1 MDLDNLFKTTSSS
14 KDKKSTSIDL
24 VVSDDSTFLQ
34 AIDEL
39 YAIEGFASP
48 LKVDDIDDESWHK
61 TNAEIKHVILDLRA
75 CGELVSEVAE
85 ISSRLD
91 VSISLI
97 VLSNMDSILMRDKVL
112 SLGANYILWDPELD
126 GLLGAL
132 KESSTATFSPTVKK
146 KSRIAKRVL
155 MLGSKG
161 GVGLS
166 TISAFLS
173 YSLSQQANLKT
184 LLVEHDTIALNSDI
198 FLGLKGLKAQQNSI
212 DLNQSEIDAA
222 IAGSYVKPVKDRLDF
237 LTLEK
242 NVACLSDH
250 VDSLFRISNELV
262 DQYNFIIDSIP
273 LSAIDEL
280 TAEDISE
287 RYNRIFIVCEPSVA
301 SLRAYHS
308 IKKKL
313 GKSEHRVIF
322 STTRS
327 QKDYMMPLQGAKEKI
342 KVKDAIDFAYEANLE
357 KLIIQQGIQ
366 NTAKLKFAPTIANIV
381 NSLTGKKVKVQK
393 KFAWFKK

>member
-14 KDKKSTSIDL
+14 KDKSNNTIDL
-24 VVSDDSTFLQ
+24 VVSDDSDFLQ

-61 TNAEIKHVILDLRA
+61 TNTEIKHVILDLRA
-75 CGELVSEVAE
+75 CGELISEVAE

-97 VLSNMDSILMRDKVL
+97 VVSNMDSILMRDKVL

-161 GVGLS
+161 GVGVS

-173 YSLSQQANLKT
+173 HSLSQQANLKT

-212 DLNQSEIDAA
+212 DLNQSELDAA
-222 IAGSYVKPVKDRLDF
+222 IAGSYVKPVKDRLNF

-262 DQYNFIIDSIP
+262 DQYNFIIDSMP

-280 TAEDISE
+280 TAEDISD

-301 SLRAYHS
+301 SLRAYNS

-322 STTRS
+322 SMTRS
-327 QKDYMMPLQGAKEKI
+327 HKDYMMPLQGAKEKI
-342 KVKDAIDFAYEANLE
+342 KAKDAIDFAYEANLE

-366 NTAKLKFAPTIANIV
+366 NTAKLKFAPAIVNIV
-381 NSLTGKKVKVQK
+381 HSLTGKKVKVQK

>member
-14 KDKKSTSIDL
+14 KDKKNSTIDL
-24 VVSDDSTFLQ
+24 VVSDDLAFLQ

-75 CGELVSEVAE
+75 CSELISEVAE

-132 KESSTATFSPTVKK
+132 KESSADSYTPAVKK

-161 GVGLS
+161 GVGVS

-173 YSLSQQANLKT
+173 HSLSQQANLKT

-212 DLNQSEIDAA
+212 DLNQSELDAA
-222 IAGSYVKPVKDRLDF
+222 IAGSYVKPVKDKLDF

-262 DQYNFIIDSIP
+262 DQYNFIIDSMP

-280 TAEDISE
+280 TGEDISD

-322 STTRS
+322 SMTRS

-342 KVKDAIDFAYEANLE
+342 KAKDAIDFAYEANLE

-366 NTAKLKFAPTIANIV
+366 NTAKLKFAAAIANIV
-381 NSLTGKKVKVQK
+381 NSLTGKKVKAQK

>member
-14 KDKKSTSIDL
+14 KDKKNSTIDL
-24 VVSDDSTFLQ
+24 VVSDDLAFLQ

-75 CGELVSEVAE
+75 CSELISEVAE

-132 KESSTATFSPTVKK
+132 KESSADSYTPAVKK

-161 GVGLS
+161 GVGVS

-173 YSLSQQANLKT
+173 HSLSQQANLKT

-212 DLNQSEIDAA
+212 DLNQSELDAA
-222 IAGSYVKPVKDRLDF
+222 IAGSYVKPVKDKLDF

-262 DQYNFIIDSIP
+262 DQYNFIIDSMP

-280 TAEDISE
+280 TGEDISD

-322 STTRS
+322 SMTRS

-342 KVKDAIDFAYEANLE
+342 KAKDTIDFAYETNLE

-366 NTAKLKFAPTIANIV
+366 NTAKLKFAPAIANIV

>member
-14 KDKKSTSIDL
+14 KDKKNNTIDL
-24 VVSDDSTFLQ
+24 VVSDDMAFLQ

-61 TNAEIKHVILDLRA
+61 TSAEIKHVVLDLRD

-97 VLSNMDSILMRDKVL
+97 VLSNTDSILMRDKVL

-132 KESSTATFSPTVKK
+132 KESGKDTFSPTVKK

-161 GVGLS
+161 GVGVS

-173 YSLSQQANLKT
+173 HSLSQQASLKT
-184 LLVEHDTIALNSDI
+184 LLVEHDTLALNSDI

-212 DLNQSEIDAA
+212 DLNQSELDAA
-222 IAGSYVKPVKDRLDF
+222 IAGSYVHPIKDKLDF
-237 LTLEK
+237 LALEK
-242 NVACLSDH
+242 NIACISDH
-250 VDSLFRISNELV
+250 ADSLFRISNELV
-262 DQYNFIIDSIP
+262 GQYNFIIDSLP
-273 LSAIDEL
+273 LNAINEL
-280 TAEDISE
+280 TSEDINE
-287 RYNRIFIVCEPSVA
+287 RYNRIFVVCEPSVA

-313 GKSEHRVIF
+313 GKAEHRIIF
-322 STTRS
+322 SMTRS

-342 KVKDAIDFAYEANLE
+342 KAKDTIDFVYEANLE
-357 KLIIQQGIQ
+357 KLIIQQGIH
-366 NTAKLKFAPTIANIV
+366 NTAKIKFTPAIANMV

>member
-14 KDKKSTSIDL
+14 KDKKNSTIDL
-24 VVSDDSTFLQ
+24 VVSDDLAFLQ

-75 CGELVSEVAE
+75 CSELISEVAE

-132 KESSTATFSPTVKK
+132 KESSADSYTPVVKK

-161 GVGLS
+161 GVGVS

-173 YSLSQQANLKT
+173 HSLSQQANLKT

-212 DLNQSEIDAA
+212 DLNQSELDAA
-222 IAGSYVKPVKDRLDF
+222 IAGSYVKPVKDKLDF

-250 VDSLFRISNELV
+250 VDSLYRISNELI
-262 DQYNFIIDSIP
+262 DQYNFIIDSMP

-280 TAEDISE
+280 TTEDISD

-301 SLRAYHS
+301 SLRAYNS

-322 STTRS
+322 SMTRS

-342 KVKDAIDFAYEANLE
+342 KAKDAIDFAYEVNLE

-366 NTAKLKFAPTIANIV
+366 NTAKLKFASAIANIV

>member
-14 KDKKSTSIDL
+14 KDKSNNTIDL
-24 VVSDDSTFLQ
+24 VVSDDSDFLQ

-61 TNAEIKHVILDLRA
+61 TNTEIKHVILDLRA
-75 CGELVSEVAE
+75 CGELISEVAE

-97 VLSNMDSILMRDKVL
+97 VVSNMDSILMRDKVL

-161 GVGLS
+161 GVGVS

-173 YSLSQQANLKT
+173 HSLSQQANLKT

-212 DLNQSEIDAA
+212 DLNQSELDAA
-222 IAGSYVKPVKDRLDF
+222 IAGSYVKPVKDRLNF

-262 DQYNFIIDSIP
+262 DQYNFIIDSMP

-280 TAEDISE
+280 TAEDISD

-301 SLRAYHS
+301 SLRAYNS

-322 STTRS
+322 SMTRS
-327 QKDYMMPLQGAKEKI
+327 HKDYMMPLQGAKEKI
-342 KVKDAIDFAYEANLE
+342 KAKDAIDFAYEANLE
-357 KLIIQQGIQ
+357 KLILQQGIQ
-366 NTAKLKFAPTIANIV
+366 NTAKLKFAPAIVNIV
-381 NSLTGKKVKVQK
+381 HSLTGKKVKVQK

>member
-322 STTRS
+322 SMTRS

-342 KVKDAIDFAYEANLE
+342 KAKDAIDFAYEANLE

-366 NTAKLKFAPTIANIV
+366 NTAKLKFAPAIANIV

>member
-14 KDKKSTSIDL
+14 KDKSNNTIDL
-24 VVSDDSTFLQ
+24 VVSDDSDFLQ

-61 TNAEIKHVILDLRA
+61 TNTEIKHVILDLRA
-75 CGELVSEVAE
+75 CGELISEVAE

-97 VLSNMDSILMRDKVL
+97 VVSNMDSILMRDKVL

-161 GVGLS
+161 GVGVS

-173 YSLSQQANLKT
+173 HSLSQQANLKT

-212 DLNQSEIDAA
+212 DLNQSELDAA
-222 IAGSYVKPVKDRLDF
+222 IAGSYVKPVKDRLNF

-262 DQYNFIIDSIP
+262 DQYNFIIDSMP

-280 TAEDISE
+280 TAEDISD

-301 SLRAYHS
+301 SLRAYNS

-322 STTRS
+322 SMTRS
-327 QKDYMMPLQGAKEKI
+327 HKDYMMPLQGAKEKI
-342 KVKDAIDFAYEANLE
+342 KAKDAIDFAYEANLE

-366 NTAKLKFAPTIANIV
+366 NTAKLKFAPAIANIV
-381 NSLTGKKVKVQK
+381 HSLTGKKVKVQK

>member
-14 KDKKSTSIDL
+14 KDKKNNTIDL
-24 VVSDDSTFLQ
+24 VVSDDLAFLQ

-39 YAIEGFASP
+39 YAIEGFSSP

-75 CGELVSEVAE
+75 CGELISEVAE

-97 VLSNMDSILMRDKVL
+97 VVSNMDSILMRDKVL

-132 KESSTATFSPTVKK
+132 KESSAATFSPTVKK

-161 GVGLS
+161 GVGVS

-173 YSLSQQANLKT
+173 HSLSQQANLKT

-212 DLNQSEIDAA
+212 DLNQSELDAA
-222 IAGSYVKPVKDRLDF
+222 IAGSYVKPVKDRLNF

-262 DQYNFIIDSIP
+262 DQYNFIIDSMP

-280 TAEDISE
+280 TAEDISD

-322 STTRS
+322 SMTRS

-342 KVKDAIDFAYEANLE
+342 KAKDAIDFAYEANLE

-366 NTAKLKFAPTIANIV
+366 NTAKLKFAPAIANIV
-381 NSLTGKKVKVQK
+381 NLLTGKKVKVQK

>member
-1 MDLDNLFKTTSSS
+1 MDLDNLFKTTSSN
-14 KDKKSTSIDL
+14 KDKKNSTIDL
-24 VVSDDSTFLQ
+24 VVSDDLAFLQ

-39 YAIEGFASP
+39 YAIEGFALP
-48 LKVDDIDDESWHK
+48 LKVDDVDDESWHK

-75 CGELVSEVAE
+75 CGELISEVSE
-85 ISSRLD
+85 ISARLD

-97 VLSNMDSILMRDKVL
+97 VVSNIDSILMRDKVL

-126 GLLGAL
+126 GLLGAI

-155 MLGSKG
+155 ILGSKG
-161 GVGLS
+161 GVGVS

-173 YSLSQQANLKT
+173 HSLSQQANLKT
-184 LLVEHDTIALNSDI
+184 LIVEHDTIALNSDI

-212 DLNQSEIDAA
+212 DLNQSELDAA
-222 IAGSYVKPVKDRLDF
+222 IAGSYVKPVKEKLDF

-250 VDSLFRISNELV
+250 VDSLFRVSNELV
-262 DQYNFIIDSIP
+262 DQYNFIIDSMP

-280 TAEDISE
+280 TAEDISD

-313 GKSEHRVIF
+313 GKSGHRVIF
-322 STTRS
+322 SMTRS

-342 KVKDAIDFAYEANLE
+342 KAKDAIDFAYEANLE

-366 NTAKLKFAPTIANIV
+366 NTAKLKFAPAIANIV

>member
-14 KDKKSTSIDL
+14 KDKKNSTIDL
-24 VVSDDSTFLQ
+24 VVSDDLAFLQ

-48 LKVDDIDDESWHK
+48 LKVDGIDDESWHK

-75 CGELVSEVAE
+75 CSDLISEVAE

-132 KESSTATFSPTVKK
+132 KESSADSYTSAVKK

-161 GVGLS
+161 GVGVS

-173 YSLSQQANLKT
+173 HSLSQQANLKT

-212 DLNQSEIDAA
+212 DLNQSELDAA
-222 IAGSYVKPVKDRLDF
+222 IAGSYVKPVKDKLDF

-262 DQYNFIIDSIP
+262 DQYNFIIDSMP

-280 TAEDISE
+280 TGEDISD

-322 STTRS
+322 SMTRS

-342 KVKDAIDFAYEANLE
+342 KAKDAIDFAYEVNLE

-366 NTAKLKFAPTIANIV
+366 NTAKLKFASAIANIV
-381 NSLTGKKVKVQK
+381 NSLTGKKVKAQK

>member
-14 KDKKSTSIDL
+14 KDKKNNTIDL
-24 VVSDDSTFLQ
+24 VVSDDMAFLQ

-61 TNAEIKHVILDLRA
+61 TSAEIKHVVLDLRD

-97 VLSNMDSILMRDKVL
+97 VLSNTDSILMRDKVL

-132 KESSTATFSPTVKK
+132 KESGKDTFSPTVKK

-161 GVGLS
+161 GVGVS

-173 YSLSQQANLKT
+173 HSLSQQASLKT
-184 LLVEHDTIALNSDI
+184 LLVEHDTLALNSDI

-212 DLNQSEIDAA
+212 DLNQSELDAA
-222 IAGSYVKPVKDRLDF
+222 IAGSYGF
-237 LTLEK
+237 
-242 NVACLSDH
+242 VA
-250 VDSLFRISNELV
+250 
-262 DQYNFIIDSIP
+262 
-273 LSAIDEL
+273 
-280 TAEDISE
+280 
-287 RYNRIFIVCEPSVA
+287 
-301 SLRAYHS
+301 
-308 IKKKL
+308 
-313 GKSEHRVIF
+313 
-322 STTRS
+322 
-327 QKDYMMPLQGAKEKI
+327 
-342 KVKDAIDFAYEANLE
+342 
-357 KLIIQQGIQ
+357 
-366 NTAKLKFAPTIANIV
+366 
-381 NSLTGKKVKVQK
+381 
-393 KFAWFKK
+393 

>member
-366 NTAKLKFAPTIANIV
+366 NTAKLKFAPAIANIV